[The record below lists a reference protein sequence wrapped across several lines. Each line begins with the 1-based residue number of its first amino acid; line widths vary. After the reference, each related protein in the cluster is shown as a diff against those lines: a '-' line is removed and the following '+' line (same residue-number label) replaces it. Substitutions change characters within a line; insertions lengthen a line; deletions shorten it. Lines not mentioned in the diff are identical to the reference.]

1 MTRRSF
7 FLHPIILLSSFI
19 SGFIVMFNWCSRHPY
34 LVFFESKIGVIARY
48 GASMAL
54 FFLIFT
60 LIRAFINYLTQEADK
75 ETRRLFFQ
83 TDLITYLVLGP
94 ILLKRYFIPHRK
106 EGNDYYLAV
115 FIAWVVLKIV
125 LVVLFFDRKTLR
137 QFPKKSWAL
146 LKKSSFVWKMV
157 SQKNEHN
164 LFYFLIPITYYFLL
178 QALFARSFPLISF
191 LAPLSYTLFFFSL
204 LLLVHSV
211 VRAFLP
217 KMFYTCLIYTS
228 FLICVLSTLDYF
240 SFQLL
245 SIHMNGSLGVLLSDG
260 IRQIPEALEAAD
272 VKPLYFTL
280 SVLLTLTLPLL
291 GVWGYKRLPLKKVKF
306 SLFLPLALAC
316 SSLGICYT
324 SDHFIQKKLPVSTA
338 QSLLTALPIYPLFLK
353 TEGEQI
359 HFTASL
365 KPPPNPEEFQ
375 VALENTSYTSST
387 KPHIF
392 VFVIESLR
400 ADYLSD
406 ETAPFLTSIQKEA
419 PKFDLTASNSNV
431 THCSL
436 FSIYNGLYPHHWHT
450 VRERGDKTGSFPLQ
464 TLKKSGYKLDAL
476 HSSFFKYFN
485 IGEVLFGKDHSLLD
499 TLYEAKHLCGDVA
512 IRDQMVIEKSKE
524 LVSSFKEGDAHYV
537 TILLDST
544 HHHYYWPEN
553 FEPPFKPY
561 LQSFNYTNKGKG
573 QLELTKN
580 RYRNS
585 ISYVDSLI
593 QDFCDH
599 LKAENLYDSS
609 IIVITGDHGEEFM
622 EHGHYF
628 HGTDLCLPQSHVP
641 IFYKFPKGFEK
652 KEVQTLT
659 SHVDIFPTLFDV
671 LQISYPKKM
680 LEGTS
685 IFSEDPSFILS
696 FRPQHKKS
704 PYKFY
709 LHNGV
714 EKIEGKFLNSEEIY
728 KSKGIELIAIK
739 DLEEKN
745 KVFSEPNASTKHT
758 LSLFEQ
764 PLKELF
770 NSN

>member
-1 MTRRSF
+1 M
-7 FLHPIILLSSFI
+7 
-19 SGFIVMFNWCSRHPY
+19 
-34 LVFFESKIGVIARY
+34 
-48 GASMAL
+48 
-54 FFLIFT
+54 IFT
-60 LIRAFINYLTQEADK
+60 LIRAFINYLTQEANLESRK
-75 ETRRLFFQ
+75 LFFQ

-94 ILLKRYFIPHRK
+94 ILLKRFFIPERK
-106 EGNDYYLAV
+106 EGNAYYLAV
-115 FIAWVVLKIV
+115 FAAWVILKLI
-125 LVVLFFDRKTLR
+125 LVVLFFDRKTLG
-137 QFPKKSWAL
+137 QFPKKTLTL
-146 LKKSSFVWKMV
+146 LKKSWIVWERV
-157 SQKNEHN
+157 SQKKDHN
-164 LFYFLIPITYYFLL
+164 LSYFLIPITYYFIL
-178 QALFARSFPLISF
+178 QTLFTRSFPIVSL

-204 LLLVHSV
+204 LLLVHSMA
-211 VRAFLP
+211 RTLLP
-217 KMFYTCLIYTS
+217 KIFYICLVYVS

-245 SIHMNGSLGVLLSDG
+245 NLHMDGSLGVLFSDG
-260 IRQIPEALEAAD
+260 IRQIPQALEAAD
-272 VKPLYFTL
+272 VKPFYFIL
-280 SVLLTLTLPLL
+280 SVLLTLLLPLL
-291 GVWGYKRLPLKKVKF
+291 GVWGYKRLPSKKVKF
-306 SLFLPLALAC
+306 SLLLPLALSF

-338 QSLLTALPIYPLFLK
+338 QSLITALPIYPLFLK

-359 HFTASL
+359 LFTASL
-365 KPPPNPEEFQ
+365 KPPPTPEEFQ
-375 VALENTSYTSST
+375 VALKNTSPTLST

-400 ADYLSD
+400 ADYLSR
-406 ETAPFLTSIQKEA
+406 ETAPFLTSLQEEA

-436 FSIYNGLYPHHWHT
+436 FSIYNGLYPHHWITLRDH
-450 VRERGDKTGSFPLQ
+450 GDKTGSFPLQ

-476 HSSFFKYFN
+476 HSSFFRYFN
-485 IGEVLFGKDHSLLD
+485 IGEVIFGKDYALLD
-499 TLYEAKHLCGDVA
+499 TIYEAKHLCPDVA
-512 IRDQMVIEKSKE
+512 LRDQMVLDKSKE
-524 LVSSFKEGDAHYV
+524 LVSSFVEGDAHYV

-544 HHHYYWPEN
+544 HHHYYWTED

-561 LQSFNYTNKGKG
+561 LKSFNYTNKGKG

-585 ISYVDSLI
+585 ICYVDSLI
-593 QDFCDH
+593 QNFCDH

-641 IFYKFPKGFEK
+641 IFYKFPEGFEK

-659 SHVDIFPTLFDV
+659 SHVDIFPTLFDI

-685 IFSEDPSFILS
+685 IFSKGPAFILS
-696 FRPQHKKS
+696 FRPQYKKN
-704 PYKFY
+704 PYQFY
-709 LHNGV
+709 LHNGT

-728 KSKGIELIAIK
+728 KSKGIELTAIK
-739 DLEEKN
+739 DLEEN
-745 KVFSEPNASTKHT
+745 SRIFSEPNASTKHT
-758 LSLFEQ
+758 LSLFEE